1 MKRQL
6 QALTAL
12 LGITAV
18 FGVDAEA
25 RRDNGVQGYELART
39 LTDAGVERRRASLR
53 FGVGGDIDTFTVGAG
68 AVSADAATQLRF
80 MDSDAELALGGFG
93 VGALPKPPMGTP
105 ETVRPNYATQ
115 QTLSFYDK
123 NAAGD
128 ARLGQQLADE
138 AEKIVR
144 ASARL
149 PGRAENRMR
158 QSNGDRE
165 LQCLTEA
172 IYYEARGESIEGQI
186 AVAEVIINRV
196 DSPIFPNS
204 VCEVIA
210 QGAERLNR
218 CQFSYKCDGVP
229 ERMANS
235 KARARARDVAILLMK
250 GERRDITDRAT
261 HYHATYV
268 EPYWSKK
275 LERTAAVGTH
285 IFYKRKPRRAKN

>member
-1 MKRQL
+1 MKRRL
-6 QALTAL
+6 LTLAALASVSAIL
-12 LGITAV
+12 V
-18 FGVDAEA
+18 VDAEA
-25 RRDNGVQGYELART
+25 RRDNGVQGFERADKLDLA
-39 LTDAGVERRRASLR
+39 ASERAAVSLR
-53 FGVGGDIDTFTVGAG
+53 FGIGGDIESFAVGAG
-68 AVSADAATQLRF
+68 AVNADASTQLKF
-80 MDSDAELALGGFG
+80 MASDADLAATGF
-93 VGALPKPPMGTP
+93 AAAFPKAPMGTP
-105 ETVRPNYATQ
+105 ESPNRQDHDHRA
-115 QTLSFYDK
+115 LSFYDIRAAV
-123 NAAGD
+123 NA
-128 ARLGQQLADE
+128 REGQERADE

-158 QSNGDRE
+158 KANGDRE

-172 IYYEARGESIEGQI
+172 IYYEARGESITGQI
-186 AVAEVIINRV
+186 AVAEVIMNRV
-196 DSPIFPNS
+196 DSPIFPNT

-229 ERMANS
+229 ERMADT
-235 KARARARDVAILLMK
+235 RARDKARDVAILLMK

-275 LERTAAVGTH
+275 LKRTAEVGTH
-285 IFYKRKPRRAKN
+285 IFYRRKPRRSSN